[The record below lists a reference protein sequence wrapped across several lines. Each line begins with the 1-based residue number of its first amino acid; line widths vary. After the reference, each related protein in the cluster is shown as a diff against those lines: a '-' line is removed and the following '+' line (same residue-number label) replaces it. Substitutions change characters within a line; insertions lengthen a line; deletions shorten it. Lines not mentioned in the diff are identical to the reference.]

1 MIAIT
6 NNQKHEFQRQ
16 GILFVVSAASGT
28 GKSTLCDNLRHSDD
42 FIYSVSCTTRLPRPG
57 EVHGEDYYF
66 LEKKEFEKRIVEK
79 EFLEYAQVH
88 DQYYGTPKSS
98 VLEAL
103 QRGTDVLLDIDI
115 QGAEQIRQCQDP
127 MIQSSLVDVFIMPPT
142 FEELERRLRKRGT
155 ESEEQIQKRL
165 ATGRE
170 EMKNWSGYRYTI
182 LSGSMEE
189 DLTKFRAIMRAERYL
204 SSRLTLK

>member
-1 MIAIT
+1 MIATT
-6 NNQKHEFQRQ
+6 NNQKHQFQRQ

-42 FIYSVSCTTRLPRPG
+42 FIYSVSCTTRKPRPG
-57 EVHGEDYYF
+57 EIEGEDYYF
-66 LEKKEFEKRIVEK
+66 LSREEFEKRIAAQG
-79 EFLEYAQVH
+79 FLEYALVH
-88 DQYYGTPKSS
+88 DHYYGTPKA
-98 VLEAL
+98 VVIDAL
-103 QRGTDVLLDIDI
+103 KNGTDVLLDIDI
-115 QGAEQIRQCQDP
+115 QGAEQIRLCDDP
-127 MIQSSLVDVFIMPPT
+127 IIKGSLVDVFIMPPT

-170 EMKNWSGYRYTI
+170 EMKVWKSYRYTI

-204 SSRLTLK
+204 SSRLTLL